1 MRPGLPLHMLF
12 HQLLLAFVS
21 SPALHSGGLHK
32 SIFAGAA
39 SFFVGPGG
47 PHALLFLVNLGGLTL
62 VPFRKGL
69 LLACLPVS
77 GCHLV
82 SLWPPESST
91 LPCSLRR
98 RGRPPSCGNYLPP
111 LPPLF
116 LRFRTLLFRCGS
128 SVLTSLFMPKLF
140 VGMPLRC
147 SAFRPF
153 QFIQSS
159 SLCQA

>member
-1 MRPGLPLHMLF
+1 MLKTYLYYMRPGLPLNMLF
-12 HQLLLAFVS
+12 RRPLLAFVS
-21 SPALHSGGLHK
+21 SPALHSGGSHK

-39 SFFVGPGG
+39 SFFDGPGG
-47 PHALLFLVNLGGLTL
+47 PHAPLFLVNLGGLTL
-62 VPFRKGL
+62 VPFGKGL

-116 LRFRTLLFRCGS
+116 LHFRALLSRRGS
-128 SVLTSLFMPKLF
+128 PVLTSLFVPELF
-140 VGMPLRC
+140 VGMSLRW
-147 SAFRPF
+147 SAFLPF
-153 QFIQSS
+153 QFM
-159 SLCQA
+159 

>member
-1 MRPGLPLHMLF
+1 MQPGLPLFMLF
-12 HQLLLAFVS
+12 RQPLLASVS
-21 SPALHSGGLHK
+21 SPALHSGGSHK

-39 SFFVGPGG
+39 SSCDGPEG
-47 PHALLFLVNLGGLTL
+47 PHAPPFLVNLGGLTR
-62 VPFRKGL
+62 VPFGKGL
-69 LLACLPVS
+69 LLVCLPVS

-91 LPCSLRR
+91 LPCCLHR

-116 LRFRTLLFRCGS
+116 LHFRALLSRRGS
-128 SVLTSLFMPKLF
+128 PVLTSLFVPELF
-140 VGMPLRC
+140 VGMPLHC

-153 QFIQSS
+153 QFMQSS
-159 SLCQA
+159 TLCQA